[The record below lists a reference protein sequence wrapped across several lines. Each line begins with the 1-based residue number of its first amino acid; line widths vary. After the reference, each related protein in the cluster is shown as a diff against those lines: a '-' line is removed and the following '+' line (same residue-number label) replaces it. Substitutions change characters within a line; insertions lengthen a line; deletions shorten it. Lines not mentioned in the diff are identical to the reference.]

1 VPDLA
6 GNSVTPADEDADV
19 EQALV
24 AAGIESA
31 SDSGALPLAMP
42 RTELDRRLDDLPVIE
57 LRHEVVPPALRPE
70 VLFATMVD
78 RVLDNCP
85 INFHEEARTR
95 RATPSSMVR

>member
-1 VPDLA
+1 
-6 GNSVTPADEDADV
+6 
-19 EQALV
+19 
-24 AAGIESA
+24 
-31 SDSGALPLAMP
+31 
-42 RTELDRRLDDLPVIE
+42 VIE

-70 VLFATMVD
+70 VFFATMVD